1 MIWYGLIDKLRS
13 GGMAERREGYYDYM
27 VRRMREED
35 EKCRA
40 NLPMSPWEATR
51 KIKELEKRI
60 EELENANVHVSQQED
75 R

>member
-1 MIWYGLIDKLRS
+1 MQH
-13 GGMAERREGYYDYM
+13 ERYYDYM
-27 VRRMREED
+27 LRRMREED

-40 NLPMSPWEATR
+40 KLPMSPWEATR
-51 KIKELEKRI
+51 KIKELEKLI

>member
-1 MIWYGLIDKLRS
+1 MQH
-13 GGMAERREGYYDYM
+13 ERYYNYM
-27 VRRMREED
+27 LRRMREED

-40 NLPMSPWEATR
+40 KLPMSPWEATR

-60 EELENANVHVSQQED
+60 EELENANIHVSKQED

>member
-1 MIWYGLIDKLRS
+1 MQH
-13 GGMAERREGYYDYM
+13 ERYYDYM
-27 VRRMREED
+27 LRRMREED

-40 NLPMSPWEATR
+40 KLPMSPWEATS

>member
-1 MIWYGLIDKLRS
+1 MQH
-13 GGMAERREGYYDYM
+13 ERYYHYM
-27 VRRMREED
+27 LRRMREED

-40 NLPMSPWEATR
+40 KLPMSPWEATR
-51 KIKELEKRI
+51 KIKELEQRI

>member
-1 MIWYGLIDKLRS
+1 MQH
-13 GGMAERREGYYDYM
+13 ERYYDYM
-27 VRRMREED
+27 LRRMREED

-40 NLPMSPWEATR
+40 KLPMSPWEATR

-60 EELENANVHVSQQED
+60 EELENANVHVSKQKD